1 MADIRPFMAVRPK
14 SEYAKEVAAL
24 PYDVVSRSEA
34 KEEIKKHPKSFLA
47 IDRPETSFSDDV
59 PYNDSKVYPKA
70 REIYEEEKKDG
81 IYVSDEGKH
90 YYIYELSMDGR
101 VQTGIAAV
109 SSVDDYENNVIKKHE
124 NTRAE
129 KELDRINHVDKMS
142 AQTGPIFLAYR
153 KNNTI
158 SGIVSEIKS
167 EIDALEKNPDCERD
181 ILSDDISSDRATLLC
196 DFKSDDEIRHRVIR
210 IDSSSDN
217 EKIEQAFKGIDSI
230 YIADGH
236 HRAASAVK
244 VSKKRREENP
254 GFTGEEEFNYFLS
267 VLFPDEEL
275 KILPY
280 NRVVKD
286 LSGMSDDDFVNLLCE
301 KFELLSSGEGEEYPV
316 HKNEFTMYIPGGNVN
331 GGTYYVFRFRR
342 EDIPSDPVGSL
353 DVSLLQN
360 LLLDPVLGIKD
371 PRTDERIDFVGG
383 IRGMSELVRRCHED
397 MAVAFYMYP
406 TSIAELFS
414 VADAHLLMPPKS
426 TWFEPKL
433 RSGLLIHEI

>member
-1 MADIRPFMAVRPK
+1 MADIRPFKAIRPK

-34 KEEIKKHPKSFLA
+34 KEEIEKHSKSFLA
-47 IDRPETSFSDDV
+47 IDRPETSFPDSV
-59 PYNDSKVYPKA
+59 PYNDPKVYPKA
-70 REIYEEEKKDG
+70 REIYEKEKREG
-81 IYVSDEGKH
+81 IYISDEGKH
-90 YYIYELSMDGR
+90 YYIYELTMDGR
-101 VQTGIAAV
+101 IQTGIAAV

-153 KNNTI
+153 KNETI

-167 EIDALEKNPDCERD
+167 EVDELEKNPDCERD
-181 ILSDDISSDRATLLC
+181 VLDDSIKTDRATLLC
-196 DFKSDDEIRHRVIR
+196 DFKSDDGIRHRVIR

-217 EKIEQAFKGIDSI
+217 AKIEEAFKGIDSI

-254 GFTGEEEFNYFLS
+254 NYSGDEEFNFFLS

-275 KILPY
+275 KILSY

-286 LSGMSDDDFVNLLCE
+286 LNGLSEEEFLE
-301 KFELLSSGEGEEYPV
+301 KISRHCTLLSSGEGEEYPS
-316 HKNEFTMYIPGGNVN
+316 KKGEFTLYLPGENQNKGS
-331 GGTYYVFRFRR
+331 YYVFRFN
-342 EDIPSDPVGSL
+342 EDKIPSDPVGSL

-360 LLLDPVLGIKD
+360 LILDPILNIKD

-383 IRGMSELVRRCHED
+383 IRGMKELVNRCHSD
-397 MAVAFYMYP
+397 MKLAFYMYP
-406 TSIAELFS
+406 TSITELFN
-414 VADAHLLMPPKS
+414 VADAKLLMPPKS

-433 RSGLLIHEI
+433 RSGLFIHEI

>member
-1 MADIRPFMAVRPK
+1 MANIRPFKALRPK

-24 PYDVVSRSEA
+24 PYDVVSRAEA
-34 KEEIKKHPKSFLA
+34 KEEIEKHPMSFLK
-47 IDRPETSFSDDV
+47 IDRPETSFPDAV
-59 PYNDSKVYPKA
+59 PYNAPEVYPKA
-70 REIYEEEKKDG
+70 KELFEAEKKNG
-81 IYVSDEGKH
+81 IYITDSDRH
-90 YYIYELSMDGR
+90 YYIYELTMDGR

-129 KELDRINHVDKMS
+129 KELDRINHVDQVS

-153 KNNTI
+153 ENETI
-158 SGIVSEIKS
+158 SRIVNSVKS
-167 EIDALEKNPDCERD
+167 GIDALEKNPDCERD
-181 ILSDDISSDRATLLC
+181 VLNDEISTDRATLLC
-196 DFKSDDEIRHRVIR
+196 DFKSDDGIRHRVIR
-210 IDSSSDN
+210 IDSAEDN
-217 EKIEQAFKGIDSI
+217 SAIQKAFQNIDSI

-244 VSKKRREENP
+244 VSKMRREENP
-254 GFTGEEEFNYFLS
+254 DFTGEEEFNFFLS
-267 VLFPDEEL
+267 VLFPDSEL

-286 LSGMSDDDFVNLLCE
+286 LNGLSDDEFVSKLCDR
-301 KFELLSSGEGEEYPV
+301 FELLSSGEGEEFPV
-316 HKNEFTMYIPGGNVN
+316 HKGEFTMYLPGGNVN
-331 GGTYYVFRFRR
+331 GGTYYVYRFRDS
-342 EDIPSDPVGSL
+342 DIPSDPVGEL

-360 LLLDPVLGIKD
+360 LLLDPILGIKD

-383 IRGMSELVRRCHED
+383 IRGMGELVKRCHED

-406 TSIAELFS
+406 TSISELFS

-433 RSGLLIHEI
+433 RSGLLFHEI